1 MNRLYQKLLVAAVVA
16 TSLAASALPASA
28 ISFTT
33 SYTAGGTWRTVYA
46 QGFRP
51 NVTPS
56 PDPGHAPTDT
66 VLLDRFQFFKGG
78 TADTATNIQLAIVSN
93 IFLDITP
100 GQFTTNTSIT
110 PSFVGLSTNTIA
122 DTASIATGGAIT
134 FSFDHLPLN
143 YAFFDTQQS
152 FPANYAAVFV
162 NNNNGVLTPVLV
174 STLGVNYVSGQN
186 EIESDY
192 GQPGDY
198 FLSTSNFTETNSFG
212 TFLKTFNQT
221 DSGGYGD
228 TNFIA
233 SFDLPAGVTGDY
245 NGNGTVDAGDYVV
258 WRKTPGNFG
267 GSPGGYT
274 TWRSSF
280 GSPPGSG
287 SGLGSSNV
295 PEPTAGVLA
304 GVSMMALLLGKRH
317 FARR

>member
-1 MNRLYQKLLVAAVVA
+1 MNRLCQKVLVAAVAA
-16 TSLAASALPASA
+16 TSLAASALPAFA

-51 NVTPS
+51 NVTPT
-56 PDPGHAPTDT
+56 PDPGHGPTDT

-78 TADTATNIQLAIVSN
+78 TADTAANIQLAIVSN
-93 IFLDITP
+93 FFLDITP
-100 GQFTTNTSIT
+100 GKFTTDTSIT
-110 PSFVGLSTNTIA
+110 PAFVGLSTNTIA

-134 FSFDHLPLN
+134 FNFNHLPLN
-143 YAFFDTQQS
+143 YGFFDAQQN
-152 FPANYAAVFV
+152 FPANYAAIFV
-162 NNNNGVLTPVLV
+162 NNNGGVLTPVLV
-174 STLGVNYVSGQN
+174 STLGVNYITGQN

-198 FLSTSNFTETNSFG
+198 FLSTSNYTHTNASG
-212 TFLKTFNQT
+212 TFLDSFNAT

-233 SFDLPAGVTGDY
+233 SFDLPASVTGDY
-245 NGNGTVDAGDYVV
+245 NSNGTVDAGDYVV

-274 TWRSSF
+274 TWRSTF
-280 GSPPGSG
+280 GNPPGSG

-295 PEPTAGVLA
+295 PEPTAGALA
-304 GVSMMALLLGKRH
+304 VISTIALLLGKRH
-317 FARR
+317 FAR

>member
-1 MNRLYQKLLVAAVVA
+1 VAAVVA
-16 TSLAASALPASA
+16 TSLAASALSA
-28 ISFTT
+28 FAVSFTT

-46 QGFRP
+46 QGFRA
-51 NVTPS
+51 NVTPT

-93 IFLDITP
+93 LFLDITP
-100 GQFTTNTSIT
+100 GQFTTNTTTT
-110 PSFVGLSTNTIA
+110 PAFVGLSTNTIS

-134 FSFDHLPLN
+134 FNFNHLPLN
-143 YAFFDTQQS
+143 YAFFDAQQS
-152 FPANYAAVFV
+152 FPANYAAIFV
-162 NNNNGVLTPVLV
+162 NNNNGVLTPLLV
-174 STLGVNYVSGQN
+174 STLGVNYVTGQN

-198 FLSTSNFTETNSFG
+198 FLSTSNFSHTNASG
-212 TFLKTFNQT
+212 TFLDSFNAT

-228 TNFIA
+228 TNFVA

-245 NGNGTVDAGDYVV
+245 NGNGIVDAGDYAL

-280 GSPPGSG
+280 GNTPGSG

-304 GVSMMALLLGKRH
+304 VMSILALLLSKRH
-317 FARR
+317 FARQ